1 MFIRKWGATEWA
13 QLLAGLALLA
23 GVLSTAPS
31 AIAAP
36 LQAPPVAKS
45 CKDFPAINRTTI
57 NLAGV
62 NNNDS
67 CIAAWIT
74 GCDLQ
79 VDLVVNADTHADL
92 KSLKWSRI
100 IKRKGTVKPYS
111 KTVNTTT
118 YGYRR
123 RFVRTWIS
131 QLYPDIPGC
140 NAGKS
145 QYEWTASTT
154 VTIRTKGGM
163 VRGSATHKT
172 QK

>member
-74 GCDLQ
+74 GCDLHSFSLSLQRGHTRRPQEPQ
-79 VDLVVNADTHADL
+79 VESNHQAERHCQALQQDGQHHHVRLPA
-92 KSLKWSRI
+92 SLRE
-100 IKRKGTVKPYS
+100 
-111 KTVNTTT
+111 N
-118 YGYRR
+118 
-123 RFVRTWIS
+123 
-131 QLYPDIPGC
+131 LD
-140 NAGKS
+140 
-145 QYEWTASTT
+145 
-154 VTIRTKGGM
+154 
-163 VRGSATHKT
+163 
-172 QK
+172 